1 MVLDAVHA
9 VDCEKIVVIGA
20 PVDALAEK
28 LTELMPGKKIIGFGG
43 QLDLAR
49 MKYALLTE
57 RINVTE
63 EQYIIGEHGP
73 KAIPVYKNEE
83 EYEKISLMTTTF
95 IKRIMAATD
104 KPRNMATGV

>member
-1 MVLDAVHA
+1 
-9 VDCEKIVVIGA
+9 
-20 PVDALAEK
+20 
-28 LTELMPGKKIIGFGG
+28 
-43 QLDLAR
+43 

-73 KAIPVYKNEE
+73 RAIPVYKNEE